1 MAQAEAIAR
10 PELTLPEAE
19 AAHLRAAYEEAG
31 AILEYG
37 SGGSTALAS
46 EMPGKRVWS
55 VESDADWAGMMR
67 DWLAANPPATGTE
80 VEVIW
85 ADIGP
90 TRDWGHPQGKGG
102 YLRYPLYPLG
112 VWERGDVAPDVVLVD
127 GRFRTGC
134 ALAAALHTKKPLRL
148 FFDDYAPR
156 RHYHR
161 IETWIGAPRRM
172 VGRMAEFEVGPMA
185 LPLERLRDAIGM
197 MLRP

>member
-1 MAQAEAIAR
+1 MTQAEVTAR
-10 PELTLPEAE
+10 PVLTMPEAE
-19 AAHLRAAYEEAG
+19 GAHLRAAYEQAD

-37 SGGSTALAS
+37 SGGSTALAAG
-46 EMPGKRVWS
+46 MTGKRVWS
-55 VESDADWAGMMR
+55 VESDRDWAGMMR
-67 DWLAANPPATGTE
+67 AWLAANPPATGTE
-80 VEVIW
+80 VELIW

-102 YLRYPLYPLG
+102 YLRYPAYSLG
-112 VWERGDVAPDVVLVD
+112 PWERGDVAPDVVLVD

-134 ALAAALHTKKPLRL
+134 ALATALHTRKPVRL
-148 FFDDYAPR
+148 LFDDYAPR

-161 IETWIGAPRRM
+161 IESWIGAPRRM

-185 LPLERLRDAIGM
+185 LPLERLSDAIGM